1 MPASSAYLSLSPGP
15 SPITAQRAVAGR
27 LLRHGLVERFGMH
40 PADVQLERDG
50 FGRPRLAG
58 RPDVHFSVSHC
69 PDAVAVLVAD
79 APVGV
84 DVEKIRPYDRYA
96 ARRVLADAELARL
109 ATSSEPDRDF
119 FRLWTL
125 KESYGKALGVGMS
138 YPLREV
144 RFEVRPD
151 GMIASNRTD
160 AGFQFEEGF
169 TGLVIAVCRLRST
182 CPVDTTFKSLA
193 WWPDA
198 DARG

>member
-1 MPASSAYLSLSPGP
+1 MTTYLSLSPRAAT
-15 SPITAQRAVAGR
+15 IAAQRAVAGR
-27 LLRHGLVERFGMH
+27 LLRHGLADQFGFAPTDIH
-40 PADVQLERDG
+40 LERDR
-50 FGRPRLAG
+50 FGRPGLVG
-58 RPDVHFSVSHC
+58 RTDVQFSISHC
-69 PDAVAVLVAD
+69 PEAVAVLVAD

-84 DVEKIRPYDRYA
+84 DVESIRPYDRYA
-96 ARRVLADAELARL
+96 ARRVLADDELARL

-144 RFEVRPD
+144 CFEVRPD
-151 GMIASNRTD
+151 GTIASNRTD